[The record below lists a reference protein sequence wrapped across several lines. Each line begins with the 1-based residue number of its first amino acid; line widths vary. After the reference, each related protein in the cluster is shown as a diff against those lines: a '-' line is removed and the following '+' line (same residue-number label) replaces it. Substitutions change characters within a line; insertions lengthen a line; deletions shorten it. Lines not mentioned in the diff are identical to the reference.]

1 MVSKMVTI
9 VNSAGLHVRPA
20 ARLAKAA
27 EHCTSKVEIV
37 YEGAVINAKS
47 ILNIVSKAIACGTE
61 VELRCT
67 GPNEEEDLLYMAD
80 AVAHLD
86 ELLQKAAKSE

>member
-1 MVSKMVTI
+1 MVSRI
-9 VNSAGLHVRPA
+9 VEITNKSGLHVRPA
-20 ARLAKAA
+20 ARLSKAA

-47 ILNIVSKAIACGTE
+47 LLNIVSKGIARGTK

-67 GPNEEEDLLYMAD
+67 GANEEQDLDYMTEAFQN
-80 AVAHLD
+80 L
-86 ELLQKAAKSE
+86 E

>member
-1 MVSKMVTI
+1 MVSRI
-9 VNSAGLHVRPA
+9 VEITNKSGLHVRPA
-20 ARLAKAA
+20 ARLSKAA

-47 ILNIVSKAIACGTE
+47 LLNIVSKAIARGTK

-67 GPNEEEDLLYMAD
+67 GANEEQDLDYMTEAFQN
-80 AVAHLD
+80 L
-86 ELLQKAAKSE
+86 E

>member
-1 MVSKMVTI
+1 MISRI
-9 VNSAGLHVRPA
+9 VEISNKSGLHVRPA
-20 ARLAKAA
+20 ARLSKAA

-47 ILNIVSKAIACGTE
+47 ILNIVSKAIAKGTE

-67 GPNEEEDLLYMAD
+67 GINEEKDMEYMIEA
-80 AVAHLD
+80 LKNL
-86 ELLQKAAKSE
+86 E